1 MKTVK
6 VVLTQE
12 LLDELS
18 DIIKDGTAM
27 EIKGREIRV
36 RAENILASFATYGV
50 EMPSKRNKKL
60 LEDMK
65 KTIAWTPCN

>member
-1 MKTVK
+1 
-6 VVLTQE
+6 
-12 LLDELS
+12 
-18 DIIKDGTAM
+18 M
-27 EIKGREIRV
+27 EIKGRNIRV

-50 EMPSKRNKKL
+50 EIPSKRNKKL